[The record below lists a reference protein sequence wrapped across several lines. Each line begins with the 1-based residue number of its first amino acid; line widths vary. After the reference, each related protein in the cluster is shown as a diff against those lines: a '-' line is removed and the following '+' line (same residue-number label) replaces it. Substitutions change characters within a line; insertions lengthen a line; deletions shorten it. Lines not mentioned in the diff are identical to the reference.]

1 MNFVAVSVAS
11 LAILAV
17 VHGIT
22 FVIGRRIG
30 RYNVVDVAW
39 GVGFV
44 AVAAVAALL
53 GNGDPFPPDPVADPG
68 HSVGA
73 APGLAHVREV
83 GRQG

>member
-1 MNFVAVSVAS
+1 MNFVVVSVAS
-11 LAILAV
+11 LAILVV

-44 AVAAVAALL
+44 AVAAVAAAT
-53 GNGDPFPPDPVADPG
+53 GHRRPVPPAPVAGPG
-68 HSVGA
+68 RGVGA
-73 APGLAHVREV
+73 APGLAHVRQV
-83 GRQG
+83 GGQG